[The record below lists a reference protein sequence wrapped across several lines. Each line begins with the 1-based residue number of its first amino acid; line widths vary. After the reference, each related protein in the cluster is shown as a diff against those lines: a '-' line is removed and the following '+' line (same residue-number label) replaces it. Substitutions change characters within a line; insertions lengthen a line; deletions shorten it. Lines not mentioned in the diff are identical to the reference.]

1 MVKRNL
7 QWKIVLFIG
16 LIAVC
21 LVIPIGILLNVNI
34 ERFHYNEFKNGIEKG
49 FSNYDPGDN
58 EKVDA
63 SIAYADMSGL
73 YAGMFDIYGDN
84 RSYTIIDITDNIP
97 YSSDFNYLSRDDK
110 VFIYDLYLSDNF
122 IKAAAGELGNDDKL
136 VTVRGNTFYDYAV
149 KKAGL
154 VFYFRYYKQDWQN
167 MVNQF
172 NNIIFTA
179 LLISLLIS
187 FVFGF
192 LISKAITTPI
202 ENITDKTREIAE
214 GKFGQIMERQGSD
227 EIGQLTSSINY
238 MSQSLKNMLDEIK
251 NEKGKVDTILNNM
264 TDGIVAFSKEGDII
278 HANPEALAMLNRVR
292 MDENLDQ
299 MLKEYHINASTN
311 EIMTETEAVNNK
323 KLTLRLGNRI
333 MQLSFALFTDTELQ
347 NEGSI
352 LILRD
357 ITEQQ
362 KLDTMQ
368 KEFVA
373 NVSHELKTPLTSIK
387 SYAETLLSGNVD
399 DKETEKEFLQVIE
412 SETDRMSE
420 LVKDLLQLS
429 ALDMKRTVLNFKKH
443 SVPELLESAVEKVM
457 VAADDKTHIIR
468 KEIVYS
474 GKAVFD
480 FEKIQ
485 RVLINLL
492 MNAIKYTDQGG
503 EITIS
508 SVKDQSN
515 IQIKIKD
522 NGMGIPKKDLP
533 RIFDRFYRVDKAR
546 SRKMGGTGL
555 GLAIAREIVIAHGGD
570 IHISSEAEKGTEVVI
585 EIPMNSY
592 WRNEN
597 E

>member
-16 LIAVC
+16 LIAIC

-34 ERFHYNEFKNGIEKG
+34 ERFHYNEFKDGIEKG
-49 FSNYDPGDN
+49 FGNYDPESN
-58 EKVDA
+58 ENVDA
-63 SIAYADMSGL
+63 YSAYVDMSEL

-84 RSYTIIDITDNIP
+84 RSYTIIDTVDNTI
-97 YSSDFNYLSRDDK
+97 YSSDFNFLNREDYA
-110 VFIYDLYLSDNF
+110 FIYDLYLSDNF
-122 IKAAAGELGNDDKL
+122 IRAAAGLDGDDDKL
-136 VTVRGNTFYDYAV
+136 VTISGKTFYDYAV

-187 FVFGF
+187 FIFGF
-192 LISKAITTPI
+192 LISKAITNPI

-214 GKFGQIMERQGSD
+214 GKFGQIMERHGSD

-264 TDGIVAFSKEGDII
+264 TDGVIAFSREGYII

-292 MDENLDQ
+292 MDETLDQ
-299 MLKEYHINASTN
+299 LLREYHIDTTTN
-311 EIMTETEAVNNK
+311 EIMNETESVNRK
-323 KLTLRLGNRI
+323 KITLRLGDRI

-362 KLDTMQ
+362 KLETMQ

-399 DKETEKEFLQVIE
+399 DKATEKEFLQVIE

-429 ALDMKRTVLNFKKH
+429 SLDMKRTVLNFKKH
-443 SVPELLESAVEKVM
+443 SIPELLDSAIEKVM
-457 VAADDKTHIIR
+457 VAAVE
-468 KEIVYS
+468 KEHKISKETIYN

-492 MNAIKYTDQGG
+492 MNAIKYTDPGG
-503 EITIS
+503 EINVTSI
-508 SVKDQSN
+508 KDKGN
-515 IQIKIKD
+515 IKIKIND
-522 NGMGIPKKDLP
+522 NGMGIPQKDLP

-570 IHISSEAEKGTEVVI
+570 IRISSEADKGTEVVI